1 MDFKK
6 YNRIIDNNKYEMLFL
21 HIYYCLK
28 CNDDFKLEYDNLE
41 SKNIQ
46 EQLEKLIHF
55 IDRAYLKDES
65 HMDLGYLCDKAFE
78 FKNEIL
84 LDKMNT
90 WDFLEECS
98 STL

>member
-1 MDFKK
+1 
-6 YNRIIDNNKYEMLFL
+6 MLFL

-28 CNDDFKLEYDNLE
+28 CNDDFKLDYHNLE

-55 IDRAYLKDES
+55 IYYAYLKDETR
-65 HMDLGYLCDKAFE
+65 MDLGYLCDKAVE

-90 WDFLEECS
+90 WDFLMKCGLEA
-98 STL
+98 